1 MAQRPEPGILFFQTL
16 SLTTGRVTA
25 LVTMSVGVGVASY
38 CLFRLSQNDYF
49 IGVTG
54 TLLSMIFVV
63 MGFIGPGTVQLYSDK
78 LVVRR
83 GVWKKPNEFI
93 LDDIKELHFDTNK
106 KGKTFSVR
114 TKTSEDVFQFNQH
127 PLVVTEF
134 GKQLEVLK
142 VRVSGKR

>member
-1 MAQRPEPGILFFQTL
+1 MAKRPEPGFLFFQTL
-16 SLTTGRVTA
+16 SLTTARITA
-25 LVTMSVGVGVASY
+25 LATLGVGLGVAAY
-38 CLFRLSQNDYF
+38 CLYRLSQNEYF
-49 IGVTG
+49 IGITG
-54 TLLSMIFVV
+54 TLLAMIFVV
-63 MGFIGPGTVQLYSDK
+63 IGFIGPGTVQLYSDK

-83 GVWKKPNEFI
+83 GVWKTPNEFL

-106 KGKTFSVR
+106 KGKTFAVR
-114 TKTSEDVFQFNQH
+114 TKTTEEIFQFNQH